1 MPSLIQSSPTHQ
13 SFSALPSPSYSDSPA
28 YHMDKENNVLF
39 MEDEN
44 SGHRIGRSGYT
55 EDSGPNRIQED
66 GNSDDNDDLIWAL
79 ANDLNSDT
87 STHDIEDRN
96 EEAQEALFEQLMR
109 RTEAMR
115 NSATHTASLQAQSEI
130 SDSDDNDFA
139 IDEPYSESLIEDGIQ
154 ISDEGRENALKF
166 LQSIVLSFLE
176 QISTSLGTI
185 ISHETSEIRRKEL
198 KGLKRRRI
206 YATMAEEKQE
216 TDGCLETG
224 KIGVTISLKN
234 RKSGFYQ
241 AVMLPDSPL
250 QSPDRQSSVMR
261 MACIMRVASILYEV
275 ILDRNVITLRDVY
288 YRDKQLFERQRV
300 VDKIV
305 DDLVATAGLK
315 RRDFYVCASA
325 KGLIASSSLVIRYRT
340 GDEIVL
346 SATRANLIDPAE
358 KIDVIEAPN
367 GLDWVLIVEKDAIF
381 QSLCGAGILQNERIG
396 HGVLVT
402 GKGFPDLA
410 TRQILRLI
418 ADTFPCVK
426 MYALVDAD
434 PHGLK
439 ILSTYMYGSKANAYS
454 TDYED
459 LPLRDRVQWLGLRA
473 SDWSYLHIN
482 YDDLIPLE
490 QSDIQMAMSML
501 RDHQALPV
509 DWKRELSH
517 MLHLHRKAEIEIIIA
532 SSRSN
537 GHFGS
542 NGSGDGEGEGQPL
555 PGVERL
561 INYIVKNIGF

>member
-1 MPSLIQSSPTHQ
+1 
-13 SFSALPSPSYSDSPA
+13 
-28 YHMDKENNVLF
+28 MDKEDKDILLV
-39 MEDEN
+39 EGKN
-44 SGHRIGRSGYT
+44 SCHRIDLSGSS
-55 EDSGPNRIQED
+55 EDSGRDTIQV
-66 GNSDDNDDLIWAL
+66 DDDSGDEDDLVWAL
-79 ANDLNSDT
+79 IADDLNSDA

-96 EEAQEALFEQLMR
+96 EEAQEALFEQLIR

-115 NSATHTASLQAQSEI
+115 NPATQTASLQTQFEV
-130 SDSDDNDFA
+130 SDDDENDFV

-154 ISDEGRENALKF
+154 VSDEGRENALKF

-185 ISHETSEIRRKEL
+185 FSHETSKVHKKEL
-198 KGLKRRRI
+198 KGLKRRKI
-206 YATMAEEKQE
+206 YAAEAEQKKE
-216 TDGCLETG
+216 TDQCLETG

-234 RKSGFYQ
+234 RKSGSYQ
-241 AVMLPDSPL
+241 AIMLPDSPL
-250 QSPDRQSSVMR
+250 QSPDRQSSIMR
-261 MACIMRVASILYEV
+261 MTCIMRVASTLYEA

-288 YRDKQLFERQRV
+288 YRDKQLFERQPV

-305 DDLVATAGLK
+305 DDLVATAGLR

-340 GDEIVL
+340 GDEIIL
-346 SATRANLIDPAE
+346 SATRANLVDPAE

-381 QSLCGAGILQNERIG
+381 QSLCGAGILQDERIG
-396 HGVLVT
+396 HGVLIT

-454 TDYED
+454 TDYGD
-459 LPLRDRVQWLGLRA
+459 LPLGDRVQWLGLRA
-473 SDWSYLHIN
+473 SHWSDLHIS
-482 YDDLIPLE
+482 YDHLIPLE

-501 RDHQALPV
+501 RDHQTLPV
-509 DWKRELSH
+509 EWKRELSH

-532 SSRSN
+532 SSWSSD
-537 GHFGS
+537 HVGS
-542 NGSGDGEGEGQPL
+542 NGSGDREGDRQPL
-555 PGVERL
+555 PDVERL
-561 INYIVKNIGF
+561 INYIVKNMGF